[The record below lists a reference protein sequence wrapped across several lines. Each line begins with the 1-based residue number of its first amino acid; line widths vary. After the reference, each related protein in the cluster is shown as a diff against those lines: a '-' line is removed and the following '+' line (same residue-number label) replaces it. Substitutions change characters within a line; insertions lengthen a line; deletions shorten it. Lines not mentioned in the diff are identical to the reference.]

1 MPHHQKKQRYAIL
14 KIDLISLF
22 YKSTAIDKVKE
33 VIKNNIL
40 QLIPSITPYINRF
53 IKGFICMIIY
63 VACWPILAFLAGKL
77 IPAIGSGELS
87 TVTNIIINSLV
98 VFLIQKTAQYGQDV
112 YIAKPSLEI
121 SEVMRQSL
129 FSKIHKI
136 KMNFI
141 NNISAGD
148 ITYRLTEDADRVSEV
163 IYKTFQDT
171 LPCVLQLL
179 AVIIYMFYLDWS
191 LTISTFILAPI
202 IVLSVNNFGKRVL
215 IASEKSQESTSDLA
229 GLIGESING
238 ISTIRSFAAENWIK
252 GRFNT
257 RLRSNKQAKYKTLK
271 LLAIQHP
278 IVGFIEAFGILAILG
293 LGALRINLGLL
304 NSEEFSSFFAAIL
317 MLIDPISH
325 ISTNFNEY
333 KQAEASLKRLKKINM
348 QPMEKD
354 EWNLEKISKIKGK
367 IEFNHVS
374 FEYKKDNEVL
384 KDITLKISK
393 GQVIAFVGSSGAGKS
408 TMMSL
413 ILKFISPKI
422 GDIYIDDKNI
432 RSISSIDIRSN
443 IALVQQ
449 QPFLFSGRIIDV
461 IKMGRDFSEDDV
473 IKSAKIANAH
483 EFILKLPSKYET
495 NITER
500 GSNFSGGQI
509 QRLAIAR
516 AILGNPSIL
525 LLDEATSALDSD
537 SEAEVQK
544 GLNQAMN
551 NRTVIVVAHRLSTTQ
566 GADKIVVFDKGKIVD
581 SGKHIDLF
589 NKDGIYKELCEKQL
603 IKVT

>member
-1 MPHHQKKQRYAIL
+1 MPRLQKKQRYAIL

-257 RLRSNKQAKYKTLK
+257 KLRSNKQAKYKTLK

-354 EWNLEKISKIKGK
+354 ERNLEKIAKINGK

-551 NRTVIVVAHRLSTTQ
+551 NRTVIIVAHRLSTTQ

>member
-354 EWNLEKISKIKGK
+354 EWNLEKISKMKGK

-551 NRTVIVVAHRLSTTQ
+551 NRTVIIVAHRLSTTQ

>member
-1 MPHHQKKQRYAIL
+1 
-14 KIDLISLF
+14 
-22 YKSTAIDKVKE
+22 
-33 VIKNNIL
+33 
-40 QLIPSITPYINRF
+40 
-53 IKGFICMIIY
+53 MIIY

-87 TVTNIIINSLV
+87 TVTNIIINSLI

-202 IVLSVNNFGKRVL
+202 IILSVNNFGKRVL
-215 IASEKSQESTSDLA
+215 ISSEKSQESTSDLA

-354 EWNLEKISKIKGK
+354 ERNLEKIAKINGK
-367 IEFNHVS
+367 IEFNNVS

-461 IKMGRDFSEDDV
+461 IKMGRNFSEDDV

-551 NRTVIVVAHRLSTTQ
+551 NRTVIIVAHRLSTTQ

>member
-1 MPHHQKKQRYAIL
+1 MPRLQKKQRYAIL

-87 TVTNIIINSLV
+87 TVTNIIINSLI

-252 GRFNT
+252 SRFNT

-354 EWNLEKISKIKGK
+354 ERNLDKIAKINGN

-413 ILKFISPKI
+413 ILKFISPKT

-461 IKMGRDFSEDDV
+461 IKMGRNFSEDDV

-551 NRTVIVVAHRLSTTQ
+551 NRTVIIVAHRLSTTQ
-566 GADKIVVFDKGKIVD
+566 GADKIVVFDKGKIID

>member
-1 MPHHQKKQRYAIL
+1 
-14 KIDLISLF
+14 
-22 YKSTAIDKVKE
+22 
-33 VIKNNIL
+33 
-40 QLIPSITPYINRF
+40 
-53 IKGFICMIIY
+53 MIIY

-304 NSEEFSSFFAAIL
+304 NSEEFSSFFAGIL

-348 QPMEKD
+348 QPMETD
-354 EWNLEKISKIKGK
+354 ERNLEKIAKINGK

-551 NRTVIVVAHRLSTTQ
+551 NRTVIIVAHRLSTTQ

>member
-1 MPHHQKKQRYAIL
+1 MPHHQKKQGYAIL

-77 IPAIGSGELS
+77 IPAIGSGEIS

-354 EWNLEKISKIKGK
+354 EWNLEKISKMKGK

-551 NRTVIVVAHRLSTTQ
+551 NRTVIIVAHRLSTTQ

-589 NKDGIYKELCEKQL
+589 NKNGIYKELCEKQL